1 MRRVVLRRAA
11 AEEAKPALQA
21 ERVRDRAD
29 EHAAGSQHA
38 ADLRDERVRELEV
51 LEELARDHRV
61 EARVLERQRLLD
73 VRLHRLDPE
82 RGGLLERRS
91 VDVEPD
97 DRVALE
103 EVPRERARAAAE
115 VEDALATP
123 DRRDDQRDALGD
135 EDEVALVPSLAMVL
149 FVALAEIRHAEPT
162 AASCPSE
169 AIVLRRPS
177 SSGISGAHP
186 RICFARVMSGWRT
199 CGSSTGS
206 AS

>member
-1 MRRVVLRRAA
+1 M
-11 AEEAKPALQA
+11 
-21 ERVRDRAD
+21 
-29 EHAAGSQHA
+29 
-38 ADLRDERVRELEV
+38 
-51 LEELARDHRV
+51 LEELAGDDGV

-82 RGGLLERRS
+82 RRGLLERGG

-103 EVPRERARAAAE
+103 EVLRQRARAAAE
-115 VEDALATP
+115 VEHALPAT
-123 DRRDDQRDALGD
+123 DRGLEERDALGD
-135 EDEVALVPSLAMVL
+135 EDEVALVSSLAVVL
-149 FVALAEIRHAEPT
+149 FVAFAERAHAEPT
-162 AASCPSE
+162 AASCPSD

-177 SSGISGAHP
+177 SSAISGAQP

>member
-1 MRRVVLRRAA
+1 MSA
-11 AEEAKPALQA
+11 P
-21 ERVRDRAD
+21 
-29 EHAAGSQHA
+29 G
-38 ADLRDERVRELEV
+38 
-51 LEELARDHRV
+51 
-61 EARVLERQRLLD
+61 
-73 VRLHRLDPE
+73 P
-82 RGGLLERRS
+82 
-91 VDVEPD
+91 
-97 DRVALE
+97 
-103 EVPRERARAAAE
+103 AAE

-135 EDEVALVPSLAMVL
+135 EDEVAFVPSLAMML
-149 FVALAEIRHAEPT
+149 FVALLEAHAEPT